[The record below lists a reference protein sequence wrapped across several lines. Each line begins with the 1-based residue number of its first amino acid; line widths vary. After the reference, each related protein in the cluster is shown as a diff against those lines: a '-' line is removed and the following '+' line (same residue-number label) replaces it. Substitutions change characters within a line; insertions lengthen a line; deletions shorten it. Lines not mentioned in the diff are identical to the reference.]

1 MSCIGQPNR
10 ERVPI
15 MRNPTRQSVVTSDQA
30 DAAVTLYVS
39 EEVSGALVIG
49 STGPDAVEVE
59 VDPKSEL
66 GKIIAA
72 FIADGGVPG
81 TAGYTNLVRAA
92 KATPAE

>member
-1 MSCIGQPNR
+1 
-10 ERVPI
+10 

-30 DAAVTLYVS
+30 DAAVT
-39 EEVSGALVIG
+39 LVIG

-72 FIADGGVPG
+72 YLIDA
-81 TAGYTNLVRAA
+81 RAA